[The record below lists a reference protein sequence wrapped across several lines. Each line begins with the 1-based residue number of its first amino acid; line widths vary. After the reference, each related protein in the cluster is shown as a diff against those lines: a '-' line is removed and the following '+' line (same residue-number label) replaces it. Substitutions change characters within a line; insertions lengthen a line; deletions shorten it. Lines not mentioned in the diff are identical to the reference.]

1 MFFNIRIDTGKRD
14 MIRAVLEG
22 ICYHLRWLLESSE
35 RKVKTSEVI
44 RFVGGGALSP
54 VTCQMLADIT
64 GRKME
69 TVRYPQEVGAIGTA
83 VMVAAGVKGE
93 DMLDLARRLVQPAQ
107 TYIPNPANRK
117 VYDRNYSVFK
127 GLYKANAG
135 AFRKLNA

>member
-1 MFFNIRIDTGKRD
+1 M
-14 MIRAVLEG
+14 
-22 ICYHLRWLLESSE
+22 
-35 RKVKTSEVI
+35 
-44 RFVGGGALSP
+44 
-54 VTCQMLADIT
+54 
-64 GRKME
+64 
-69 TVRYPQEVGAIGTA
+69 GAIGTA